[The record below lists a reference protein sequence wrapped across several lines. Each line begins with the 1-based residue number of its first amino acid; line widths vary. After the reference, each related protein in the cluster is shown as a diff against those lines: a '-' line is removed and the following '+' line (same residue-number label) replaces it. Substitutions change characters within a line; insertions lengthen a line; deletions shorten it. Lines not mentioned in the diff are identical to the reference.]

1 MIERRSTNDLLP
13 EVLGKV
19 YWVEGLGY
27 RLDVELKDDTTK
39 VFDVEFIN
47 DNWYLLEE
55 TNEGYKTNASA
66 KIPENELGTGY
77 WPSAHPKN
85 PKNLVLAVAPTFGDF
100 LAQGLSTMT
109 QNQPDPTPQINMGG
123 APVAATNE
131 PETTTGQGSG
141 SLKGKAPEIFN
152 GERTK
157 SKSFLSDLNIY
168 FTLNRN
174 KPDVKNCYSRTLIAL
189 SFIKGPTVINWVET
203 QFAKIKDQLRH
214 LCGNDEYDELLWDQ
228 FEERFKKAFIS
239 STVKE
244 DAFVKMESLKM
255 KADRLDEYIA
265 EHTTLVAELEWDHD
279 EEISCQTFRKG
290 LPPPLAKRVIEME
303 GMPVSLT
310 MWIKQ
315 TQKHHARWAMS
326 KALGYQGRK
335 ENLSSKL
342 SRWTPRENNREK
354 KKERDPDAMD
364 VDFTQM
370 HPDKKEQLMKA
381 GKCFRCE
388 KQGHLSRECPNR
400 NKASIREATVE
411 PPKQS
416 KGKEKAL
423 PKAPTEPPS
432 YESLLK
438 GINACTMEDR
448 QKLLE
453 VFSNAGD
460 SDNEDF

>member
-1 MIERRSTNDLLP
+1 
-13 EVLGKV
+13 
-19 YWVEGLGY
+19 
-27 RLDVELKDDTTK
+27 
-39 VFDVEFIN
+39 
-47 DNWYLLEE
+47 
-55 TNEGYKTNASA
+55 
-66 KIPENELGTGY
+66 
-77 WPSAHPKN
+77 
-85 PKNLVLAVAPTFGDF
+85 
-100 LAQGLSTMT
+100 
-109 QNQPDPTPQINMGG
+109 
-123 APVAATNE
+123 
-131 PETTTGQGSG
+131 
-141 SLKGKAPEIFN
+141 
-152 GERTK
+152 
-157 SKSFLSDLNIY
+157 
-168 FTLNRN
+168 
-174 KPDVKNCYSRTLIAL
+174 
-189 SFIKGPTVINWVET
+189 
-203 QFAKIKDQLRH
+203 
-214 LCGNDEYDELLWDQ
+214 
-228 FEERFKKAFIS
+228 
-239 STVKE
+239 
-244 DAFVKMESLKM
+244 
-255 KADRLDEYIA
+255 
-265 EHTTLVAELEWDHD
+265 
-279 EEISCQTFRKG
+279 
-290 LPPPLAKRVIEME
+290 ME

-335 ENLSSKL
+335 ENSNSKFAK
-342 SRWTPRENNREK
+342 WTHRENYREK

-411 PPKQS
+411 PPKRS

-423 PKAPTEPPS
+423 PKEPTEPPS

-448 QKLLE
+448 QKLLK

>member
-1 MIERRSTNDLLP
+1 MINRRSTNDLLP

-19 YWVEGLGY
+19 YWEEGLGY
-27 RLDVELKDDTTK
+27 RLDIELRDQTIK

-55 TNEGYKTNASA
+55 TDEGYKTNASGL
-66 KIPENELGTGY
+66 IPENDLGTGY

-85 PKNLVLAVAPTFGDF
+85 PKNLVLAVAPSFGDF
-100 LAQGLSTMT
+100 LAQGTSTMT

-123 APVAATNE
+123 APIAATNE
-131 PETTTGQGSG
+131 PDTTREQGRG
-141 SLKGKAPEIFN
+141 HLKGKTPEVFT
-152 GERTK
+152 GDRTK
-157 SKSFLSDLNIY
+157 SMAFLTGLKIY

-174 KPDVKNCYSRTLIAL
+174 KPDIKNVYSRTLLAL
-189 SFIKGPTVINWVET
+189 SFIQGPQVINWVET
-203 QFAKIKDQLRH
+203 QFDTIEDDLRII
-214 LCGNDEYDELLWDQ
+214 CGNDENDGMIWRE
-228 FEERFKKAFIS
+228 FEKRFKTAFIS
-239 STVKE
+239 STTKE
-244 DAFVKMESLKM
+244 SAFVKLKHLKM
-255 KADRLDEYIA
+255 KGDHLDEYIA
-265 EHTTLVAELEWDHD
+265 EHTTLVAEVEWDHD
-279 EEISCQTFRKG
+279 SEMSCHSFREG
-290 LPPPLAKRVIEME
+290 LPPALARKIIDFD
-303 GMPVSLT
+303 GMPTTLT
-310 MWIKQ
+310 AWEKAAR
-315 TQKHHARWAMS
+315 KYHSRWAMS
-326 KALGYQGRK
+326 KALGYMGRQDRPGK
-335 ENLSSKL
+335 EKSTHWN
-342 SRWTPRENNREK
+342 TREK